1 MAKHYLTVGS
11 SKTGKPIQI
20 DITNPVRAGLLG
32 ASGSGKSVLL
42 MNIILLLAKEM
53 REKVQFV
60 GFDPKLSS
68 LLPVADRLICPVI
81 SEPSEF
87 LPMMQKLEQTMLN
100 RYSDMRDMGI
110 TKIDPW
116 DEELSKKYPQIIVI
130 FEELLSITNN
140 SDIPKTS
147 LESIKKFFLTYTT
160 RARAANMGFI
170 FCSHTYSQT
179 ETISV
184 AARSQID
191 TRFLLKSGINEC
203 KLMAEGMDEMC
214 PAYQISESGEFYFA
228 TGGNFNVW
236 TKGKTFFNDDSK
248 YEQLAKGYAIDVRD
262 IGLSWSVE
270 NPFDF

>member
-32 ASGSGKSVLL
+32 ASGSGKSILL
-42 MNIILLLAKEM
+42 MNILMLLSKEM
-53 REKVQFV
+53 GAKVQFV

-68 LLPVADRLICPVI
+68 LLPVSDRLATPVI
-81 SEPSEF
+81 SEPAEF
-87 LPMMQKLEQTMLN
+87 LPMMQRLEQTMLN

-116 DEELSKKYPQIIVI
+116 NEEHAERYPQIIVI

-140 SDIPKTS
+140 SDIPKS
-147 LESIKKFFLTYTT
+147 NIESIKKFFLTYTT

-191 TRFLLKSGINEC
+191 TRFLLKSGINET

-214 PAYQISESGEFYFA
+214 PAYQISDSGEFYFA
-228 TGGNFNVW
+228 TGGNFNIW
-236 TKGKTFFNDDSK
+236 TKGKTFFNTDEK
-248 YEQLAKGYAIDVRD
+248 YEQLAKAYSIDVRD
-262 IGLSWSVE
+262 IGLSWDVE
-270 NPFDF
+270 NPFA

>member
-1 MAKHYLTVGS
+1 MTKHYLTIGQT
-11 SKTGKPIQI
+11 KTGQPTQI
-20 DITNPVRAGLLG
+20 DITNPVRAGILG
-32 ASGSGKSVLL
+32 SSGSGKSVLL

-68 LLPVADRLICPVI
+68 LLPVSERLAMPVI
-81 SEPSEF
+81 SEPVF
-87 LPMMQKLEQTMLN
+87 FYPTMQKIEMEMLN

-116 DEELSKKYPQIIVI
+116 DDELTKRYPQIIVI

-140 SDIPKTS
+140 SDIPKQT

-191 TRFLLKSGINEC
+191 TRCCMRCGMNENNVF
-203 KLMAEGMDEMC
+203 
-214 PAYQISESGEFYFA
+214 SEASELCRGFELSQPGEFFFA
-228 TGGNFNVW
+228 TNSDFNIW
-236 TKGKTFFNDDSK
+236 TKSKTFFNTDEK
-248 YEQLAKGYAIDVRD
+248 YEQLAKAYSIDVRD
-262 IGLSWSVE
+262 IGLSWTVD
-270 NPFDF
+270 NPFA